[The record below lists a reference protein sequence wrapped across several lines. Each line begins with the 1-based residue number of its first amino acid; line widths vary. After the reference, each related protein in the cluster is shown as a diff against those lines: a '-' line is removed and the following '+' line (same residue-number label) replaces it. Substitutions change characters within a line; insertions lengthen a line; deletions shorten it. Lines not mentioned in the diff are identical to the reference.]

1 MNEKDTVTIPRD
13 EYDALRAIEVRA
25 ITLENL
31 YQEGRGL
38 SVEDALIILGFEPV
52 RNGGNE

>member
-13 EYDALRAIEVRA
+13 EYDALRAVEVRA

-31 YQEGRGL
+31 YRESRDL
-38 SVEDALIILGFEPV
+38 SVEDALIILGFEPTSD
-52 RNGGNE
+52 GGNR